1 MIRRAAVLFLAL
13 ATACVAIPLFGKAPD
28 GAVAQVVGGKV
39 HDSFGPQT
47 GKVFVLV
54 IGNDAREGNPNETR
68 ADAIHIVG
76 INTETMKAGVL
87 NFPRDSY
94 VEVPGHGS
102 MKMNESLYVGGP
114 ELLVKTVEQE
124 TGIKLDYWVMT
135 GFEGFM
141 KIINQLGGIEV
152 DVPYRIDD
160 YGSGAKLKEGPQVLD
175 GGEALAFNRTRKTLP
190 NGDIDRT
197 ANQGLFLLA
206 MLRQLQEEVRS
217 NPAAVLEWMTVGRE
231 WSRFDIPV
239 DEIFHLGVLA
249 AQVERSDVRS
259 VTVPVSIGAVGA
271 ASVVFIQDGAQK
283 LYRQFERT
291 GGLAKS

>member
-1 MIRRAAVLFLAL
+1 MIRRTAVLVLSLVLAC
-13 ATACVAIPLFGKAPD
+13 AAIPLFGSSPE
-28 GAVAQVVGGKV
+28 GAVAQVLGGKV
-39 HDSFGPQT
+39 HESFGPQS
-47 GKVFVLV
+47 GKVFILV
-54 IGNDAREGNPNETR
+54 IGNDAREGNPDETR

-94 VEVPGHGS
+94 VDVPGHGS

-114 ELLVKTVEQE
+114 ELLVKTVENE
-124 TGIKLDYWVMT
+124 TGIKLDYWMMT

-160 YGSGAKLKEGPQVLD
+160 YGSGANLKQGRQVLD

-190 NGDIDRT
+190 SGDIDRT
-197 ANQGLFLLA
+197 TNQGLFLLA
-206 MLRQLQEEVRS
+206 MLEQLQAEAAK
-217 NPAAVLEWMTVGRE
+217 NPATVLEWMTIGRE
-231 WSRFDIPV
+231 WSRFDIPI
-239 DEIFHLGVLA
+239 DEMFHLGVLA
-249 AQVERSDVRS
+249 AQVDRSDVRS

-271 ASVVFIQDGAQK
+271 ASVVFIQEGADS

-291 GGLAKS
+291 GALER

>member
-1 MIRRAAVLFLAL
+1 MIRRVLVLLLAL
-13 ATACVAIPLFGKAPD
+13 ALACVVIPLVGETRDSA
-28 GAVAQVVGGKV
+28 AAQLVGGKV
-39 HDSFGPQT
+39 SDSFGPQD
-47 GKVFVLV
+47 GKVFILV
-54 IGNDAREGNPNETR
+54 IGNDAREGNPDETR
-68 ADAIHIVG
+68 ADALHIVG
-76 INTETMKAGVL
+76 INTETMKAGIL

-94 VEVPGHGS
+94 VDVPGHGS

-114 ELLVKTVEQE
+114 ELLVKTVENE

-152 DVPYRIDD
+152 DVPYRIND
-160 YGSGAKLKEGPQVLD
+160 YGSGANLKEGPQVLD

-190 NGDIDRT
+190 SGDIDRS

-206 MLRQLQEEVRS
+206 MLEELQAEASE
-217 NPAAVLEWMTVGRE
+217 NPSAVLEWMTIGRE
-231 WSRFDIPV
+231 WTRFDIPV
-239 DEIFHLGVLA
+239 DEIFRLGVLA
-249 AQVERSDVRS
+249 AQIDRSDVKS

-271 ASVVFIQDGAQK
+271 ASVVFIQDGAES

-291 GGLAKS
+291 GGLGG